1 MTRKVAVEDNLSA
14 IKQVLTQRGFTV
26 VSPESKEN
34 VMACIVTGMD
44 SNLMDIQH
52 TVTKA
57 PVINADGMTP
67 EQVVARIESL
77 Q

>member
-1 MTRKVAVEDNLSA
+1 MTRKVAVEDNLST
-14 IKQVLTQRGFTV
+14 IKQVLVQKGFKV

-34 VMACIVTGMD
+34 VVACIVTGMD
-44 SNLMDIQH
+44 NNLMDIQNA
-52 TVTKA
+52 VTKA

>member
-1 MTRKVAVEDNLSA
+1 MAKTIAVEDSLST
-14 IKQVLTQRGFTV
+14 IKQVLEQRGYKV
-26 VSPESKEN
+26 VSPESKEQ

-44 SNLMDIQH
+44 NNLMNMQNTII
-52 TVTKA
+52 KA

-67 EQVVARIESL
+67 EQVAARIESL